1 MAYGM
6 QIFNADGRKQLDTNE
21 SYPNTQLKNVTTSA
35 YSAMAYPPSGYVAGD
50 LILARPVNSP
60 VYTSGGYVPIAMGT
74 LNRFYGSQTST
85 SSQNF
90 QNTAGIVTAL
100 LKNQSVG
107 IGAPSTGEY
116 GLDIY
121 DTNGSTL
128 LFSATRMTGV
138 RLLAAGTVAMG
149 SSVTYTPPSSLDF
162 NKIYAVVNGS
172 LMNYIPPVGFPV
184 NSQSWTFTNG
194 YHFFNAASTP
204 YIVVEH
210 KFIQGG
216 SGGSSATGT
225 GTFTYMLVYDPN

>member
-1 MAYGM
+1 
-6 QIFNADGRKQLDTNE
+6 
-21 SYPNTQLKNVTTSA
+21 
-35 YSAMAYPPSGYVAGD
+35 
-50 LILARPVNSP
+50 
-60 VYTSGGYVPIAMGT
+60 MGT
-74 LNRFYGSQTST
+74 LSRFYGSQTST

-107 IGAPSTGEY
+107 IGSPSSGEY

-138 RLLAAGTVAMG
+138 RLLAVGTVTIG

-172 LMNYIPPVGFPV
+172 LMNYIPPIGFPV
-184 NSQSWTFTNG
+184 NSAAQTFKLG
-194 YHFFNAASTP
+194 YHFFSSASTP

-210 KFIQGG
+210 KYLFGNGG
-216 SGGSSATGT
+216 SATGT

>member
-35 YSAMAYPPSGYVAGD
+35 YSAMAFPPSGYVAGD

-107 IGAPSTGEY
+107 IGSPSSGEY

-138 RLLAAGTVAMG
+138 RLLAVGTVTIG

-172 LMNYIPPVGFPV
+172 LMNYIPPIGFPV
-184 NSQSWTFTNG
+184 NSAAQTFKLG
-194 YHFFNAASTP
+194 YHFFSSASTP

-210 KFIQGG
+210 KYLFGNGG
-216 SGGSSATGT
+216 SATGT

>member
-74 LNRFYGSQTST
+74 LSRFYGSQTST

-107 IGAPSTGEY
+107 IGSPQSGEY

-138 RLLAAGTVAMG
+138 RLLAVGTVTIG

-172 LMNYIPPVGFPV
+172 LMNYIPPIGFPV
-184 NSQSWTFTNG
+184 NSAAQTFTLG
-194 YHFFNAASTP
+194 YHFFSAASTP

-210 KFIQGG
+210 KYIFGG
-216 SGGSSATGT
+216 GASATGT
-225 GTFTYMLVYDPN
+225 GAFTYTIVYDSN

>member
-85 SSQNF
+85 SSSNF

-107 IGAPSTGEY
+107 VGSPSSGEY
-116 GLDIY
+116 GLDVY

-138 RLLAAGTVAMG
+138 RLLAVGTVTIG
-149 SSVTYTPPSSLDF
+149 SSVTYTPPASLDF

-172 LMNYIPPVGFPV
+172 LMNYIPPIGFPV
-184 NSQSWTFTNG
+184 NSAAQTFTLG
-194 YHFFNAASTP
+194 YHFFSSASTP
-204 YIVVEH
+204 YVVVEH
-210 KFIQGG
+210 KYI
-216 SGGSSATGT
+216 SGGGSATGT
-225 GTFTYMLVYDPN
+225 GTFTYQLVYDPT

>member
-74 LNRFYGSQTST
+74 LSRFYGSQTST

-107 IGAPSTGEY
+107 IGSPASGEY
-116 GLDIY
+116 GVDIY

-128 LFSATRMTGV
+128 LFYATRMTGV

-162 NKIYAVVNGS
+162 NKIYGVTNGTI
-172 LMNYIPPVGFPV
+172 MTNIPAIPFPV
-184 NSQSWTFTNG
+184 NSQQQEYRLG
-194 YHFFNAASTP
+194 YHFLSAASTP
-204 YIVVEH
+204 
-210 KFIQGG
+210 
-216 SGGSSATGT
+216 
-225 GTFTYMLVYDPN
+225 